1 MEGYTAKTRA
11 AVKCQFCPAT
21 ACRPCQ
27 QRSLLSSYTDPCCYA
42 CKAGWSADFLAANF
56 PLSFRNDTLRKHRRK
71 VLLEREKSML
81 PAMVVFVEAK
91 KNITR
96 SNALFLEADALLH
109 AKHGEFRVIRA
120 RLDAIY
126 PRYSTL
132 RMKRDQGILID
143 TDEVTEYRRLR
154 NQVKKFREEEAQFN
168 EHEVVPAHKA
178 VQTLRREVAR
188 WHQVYATGEDPGTGG
203 AAKEKRQFIMR
214 CPAEGC
220 RGFLSQTY
228 VCGVCEK
235 KTCSECLELLP
246 GDAAADSG
254 AENHK
259 CKPET
264 VESAKA
270 IKKETRPCPKCGAR
284 IFKIDGC
291 FAKDT
296 PILLWNGRIKMSQD
310 IRVGDELVGDDGQK
324 RIVEETCSGGD
335 EMYEVLQRD
344 GMNYI
349 VNSKHKLCLKFS
361 SEKKIHY
368 SETEDTYVVRWF
380 DRERYT
386 IRTKKGSEEELNE
399 FINTLTFDEV
409 IEITVDDYVN
419 LSDSAKQHLM
429 GFKATGIHWPKQEV
443 KLDPYV
449 LGLWLGD
456 GINNG
461 TSFAIAPDSDPEILK
476 YLLDWCKQN
485 DAELIH
491 DEAYRFRIR
500 QREVAFGR
508 LAIGRGATSA
518 ECKGCKE
525 KKCSLCDLPNEPYET
540 SVETG
545 KRNPMKA
552 TLDYYH
558 ELKDKH
564 IPLEYLVNDRD
575 TRLKLLA
582 GIIDTDGCVSA
593 NGKRIQIPQ
602 VRHGLALQIGFL
614 ARSLGFIVHLDTV
627 KKFNV
632 PFPGA
637 VRKDYRDQ
645 TRVSISGT
653 ALSEIPCL
661 VARKKCVDS
670 QPNKD
675 WLRTRIEV
683 IPLGQ
688 GTYYGWK
695 VSDNKR
701 FLLADTTVLRNCDQM
716 YCTMEGCGT
725 AFSWTSGQIVTG
737 RIHNPHYYEWL
748 RRNNGG
754 TAPRDDADIPCGGI
768 PVAWA
773 YTRSVIRYMGL
784 TTEQKNLLL
793 EIHRNMVEFEQRLRD
808 YPATRPAVANKEIN
822 VLYLMNEI
830 TEPEW
835 QRQLE
840 LNEAKFNRKK
850 EIGQILQ
857 TLVTAGA
864 EVLQGIMERLNGV
877 GAADWIR
884 DTALPMLESLR
895 VYTND
900 AYKALAKAQ
909 HMAVPQISEKWG
921 WQGIRALYRGAKG
934 TTDGDDAASVPPPL
948 IEDEAVAVV

>member
-1 MEGYTAKTRA
+1 MEDYTPKTRA

-71 VLLEREKSML
+71 VLLEREKAML

-109 AKHGEFRVIRA
+109 TKHGEFREIRR
-120 RLDAIY
+120 RLDEVY

-154 NQVKKFREEEAQFN
+154 TQVKKFREEEAQFN
-168 EHEVVPAHKA
+168 EHEVAPAHRA

-188 WHQVYATGEDPGTGG
+188 WHQVYATGEDPGAGG

-228 VCGVCEK
+228 VCGICEK
-235 KTCSECLELLP
+235 KTCSECLELL
-246 GDAAADSG
+246 ADNS
-254 AENHK
+254 EHQ

-284 IFKIDGC
+284 IFKIDG
-291 FAKDT
+291 
-296 PILLWNGRIKMSQD
+296 
-310 IRVGDELVGDDGQK
+310 
-324 RIVEETCSGGD
+324 
-335 EMYEVLQRD
+335 
-344 GMNYI
+344 
-349 VNSKHKLCLKFS
+349 
-361 SEKKIHY
+361 
-368 SETEDTYVVRWF
+368 
-380 DRERYT
+380 
-386 IRTKKGSEEELNE
+386 
-399 FINTLTFDEV
+399 
-409 IEITVDDYVN
+409 
-419 LSDSAKQHLM
+419 
-429 GFKATGIHWPKQEV
+429 
-443 KLDPYV
+443 
-449 LGLWLGD
+449 
-456 GINNG
+456 
-461 TSFAIAPDSDPEILK
+461 
-476 YLLDWCKQN
+476 
-485 DAELIH
+485 
-491 DEAYRFRIR
+491 
-500 QREVAFGR
+500 
-508 LAIGRGATSA
+508 
-518 ECKGCKE
+518 
-525 KKCSLCDLPNEPYET
+525 
-540 SVETG
+540 
-545 KRNPMKA
+545 
-552 TLDYYH
+552 
-558 ELKDKH
+558 
-564 IPLEYLVNDRD
+564 
-575 TRLKLLA
+575 
-582 GIIDTDGCVSA
+582 
-593 NGKRIQIPQ
+593 
-602 VRHGLALQIGFL
+602 
-614 ARSLGFIVHLDTV
+614 
-627 KKFNV
+627 
-632 PFPGA
+632 
-637 VRKDYRDQ
+637 
-645 TRVSISGT
+645 
-653 ALSEIPCL
+653 
-661 VARKKCVDS
+661 
-670 QPNKD
+670 
-675 WLRTRIEV
+675 
-683 IPLGQ
+683 
-688 GTYYGWK
+688 
-695 VSDNKR
+695 
-701 FLLADTTVLRNCDQM
+701 CDQM

-754 TAPRDDADIPCGGI
+754 TAPRDDTDIPCGGI

-773 YTRSVIRYMGL
+773 YTRTVIRYMGL

-822 VLYLMNEI
+822 VAYLMNEM

-864 EVLQGIMERLNGV
+864 EVLQGIMERLNDV

-921 WQGIRALYRGAKG
+921 WQGIRALYRGAKSTSEAAGG
-934 TTDGDDAASVPPPL
+934 TADGDDAASVPPPL
-948 IEDEAVAVV
+948 VEDEPGVAV